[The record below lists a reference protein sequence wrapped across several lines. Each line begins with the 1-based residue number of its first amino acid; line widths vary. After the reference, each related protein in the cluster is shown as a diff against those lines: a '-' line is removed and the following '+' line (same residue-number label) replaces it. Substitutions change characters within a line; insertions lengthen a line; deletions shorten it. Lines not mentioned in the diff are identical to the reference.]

1 MWNEWLKLKQFS
13 AMLSSM
19 ITQEFFEGDK
29 ITAWYDDRMVVGMV
43 IIVHR
48 SLANIT
54 YRICVENGTP
64 NGLNIEL
71 DQIDCSL
78 WPITLVELDNI
89 LDGMMYE

>member
-1 MWNEWLKLKQFS
+1 
-13 AMLSSM
+13 M
-19 ITQEFFEGDK
+19 ITQEFFAGDK

-43 IIVHR
+43 TAVHR

-64 NGLNIEL
+64 SGLNIEL